1 MNFSLVLGELAQQV
15 TVNAATA
22 AIDSTTSTVSGVV
35 PEERLTELPL
45 AGRDLFRAAIFEP
58 GVAAAPSSGPSFLS
72 SGKGGQV
79 SINGMRPSWT
89 VLMID
94 GMDAREPV
102 CGYSPSGASGLFLG
116 LNEMSEVRI
125 LTQTFDVEYGG
136 VGAGVIVAVTK
147 SGSNHFHGSLFEFY
161 RGASLDAK
169 NYFDLGNRPIP
180 QLVRN

>member
-1 MNFSLVLGELAQQV
+1 
-15 TVNAATA
+15 
-22 AIDSTTSTVSGVV
+22 
-35 PEERLTELPL
+35 
-45 AGRDLFRAAIFEP
+45 
-58 GVAAAPSSGPSFLS
+58 
-72 SGKGGQV
+72 
-79 SINGMRPSWT
+79 
-89 VLMID
+89 MID

-136 VGAGVIVAVTK
+136 VGGGVIVAVTK
-147 SGSNHFHGSLFEFY
+147 SGSNRFHGSLFEFY

-180 QLVRN
+180 QLVRNQFGAGLGGPLVHDRTFFFANYEGFREVAATAIATVSGIISSLT